1 MKNYKTNEEVEKD
14 FDKEFEPS
22 NFYSQIRPDLIIIK
36 LKSFISTLLLKN
48 TAKTREELLSKMP
61 DYKLNKGYM
70 EYGDK
75 KTFAEGYNTC
85 KNEIRDII
93 NKLNK

>member
-36 LKSFISTLLLKN
+36 LKSFISSLRLQDKQFLLDEIN
-48 TAKTREELLSKMP
+48 EW
-61 DYKLNKGYM
+61 
-70 EYGDK
+70 
-75 KTFAEGYNTC
+75 AEKDAFGVDNMFT
-85 KNEIRDII
+85 EII
-93 NKLNK
+93 NLSDLQAYIKSLRK